1 MFKIEGLP
9 SKRPGPGIRSLI
21 TLLESD

>member
-9 SKRPGPGIRSLI
+9 S
-21 TLLESD
+21 LLHA